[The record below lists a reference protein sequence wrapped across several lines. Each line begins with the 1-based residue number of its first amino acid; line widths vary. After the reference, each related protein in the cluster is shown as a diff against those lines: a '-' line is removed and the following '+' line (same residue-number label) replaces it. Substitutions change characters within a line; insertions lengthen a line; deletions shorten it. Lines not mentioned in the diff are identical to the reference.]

1 MPVSVEKMH
10 RNDHSIGEIH
20 VPSSPLFELAYNIE
34 NMKLGKMEL
43 GSKKWWNF
51 IAKVIHQLEYA
62 DLDHVFNGRF
72 LPQFIAD
79 RLDPEYRKWATSRMQ
94 ARNERREGQSLQ
106 YNRRIIR
113 AMQVLM
119 DAPLGQLAFA
129 TVVASFEGTEEEA
142 IAEAEKQAKRLGQFI
157 RRRFKDAVSLMFPE
171 VDLKVAKDVSAS
183 LLPTV
188 GWKLRFDPKQRIFKI
203 HFHGLIYV
211 PGYSPSDI
219 EQAFK
224 RTANGK
230 RSRLYSGA
238 NQVRVIPV
246 EEAPGFNDGTPD
258 VEGIAGYSNKYVY
271 NPPVKARMFEGLA
284 SWLLVTDAILKNSK
298 TIVVTGVRAG
308 VRMAEESRD
317 ADVREPVRTSEYDR
331 IPVLGDS
338 MKLSLGVS
346 RDAKVNQS
354 HFPVSGSPEASSD
367 WDSILYSVDPSIWQ
381 DDQKQAQ
388 KKILDWV
395 TDDDICDPLS
405 CQMARLSQG
414 P

>member
-1 MPVSVEKMH
+1 M
-10 RNDHSIGEIH
+10 N
-20 VPSSPLFELAYNIE
+20 
-34 NMKLGKMEL
+34 
-43 GSKKWWNF
+43 
-51 IAKVIHQLEYA
+51 
-62 DLDHVFNGRF
+62 
-72 LPQFIAD
+72 
-79 RLDPEYRKWATSRMQ
+79 
-94 ARNERREGQSLQ
+94 
-106 YNRRIIR
+106 
-113 AMQVLM
+113 VLM
-119 DAPLGQLAFA
+119 DAPLGQLGFA

-142 IAEAEKQAKRLGQFI
+142 IAEAEKQAKRLEQFI

-171 VDLKVAKDVSAS
+171 VDLKVAKDVNAA

-211 PGYSPSDI
+211 PGYNPSDI

-246 EEAPGFNDGTPD
+246 EEAPGFDDGTPD
-258 VEGIAGYSNKYVY
+258 VEGDAGYSNKYVY

-284 SWLLVTDAILKNSK
+284 SWLIVIDAILKNSK

-308 VRMAEESRD
+308 VRKAKESRD
-317 ADVREPVRTSEYDR
+317 IDVREPMGTNAHDC

-338 MKLSLGVS
+338 MKSSLGVIP
-346 RDAKVNQS
+346 DAKVNQF
-354 HFPVSGSPEASSD
+354 HFPVSDLSLSPSN
-367 WDSILYSVDPSIWQ
+367 WDSILYSFDPSIWQ
-381 DDQKQAQ
+381 DGQKQAQ
-388 KKILDWV
+388 KKILDCV
-395 TDDDICDPLS
+395 TDDDICDPSS
-405 CQMARLSQG
+405 CQMTRFSQG